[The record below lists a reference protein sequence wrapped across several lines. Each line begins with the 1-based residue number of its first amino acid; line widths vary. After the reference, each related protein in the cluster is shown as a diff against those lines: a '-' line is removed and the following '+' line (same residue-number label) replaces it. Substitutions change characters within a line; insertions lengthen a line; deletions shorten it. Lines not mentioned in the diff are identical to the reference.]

1 MIAETHVAA
10 GTEYHV
16 HWEETVKR
24 LNTAGQGAL
33 DITLHSAGAVIPG
46 TQEFDGVNKGLL
58 DIGTTCTMYWV
69 DKFGPVANLFTY
81 QIAGLSPAE
90 MFIWHM
96 VEGTNLLQGIID
108 AGGYNVQFI
117 GGIIT
122 VPEMFLAMTKPL
134 KSLAD
139 LRGKKIRTA
148 GDDGVCFSK
157 MGVSVIFLPSAEVVD
172 NALKGIID
180 GFQLS
185 SPAMDYSLHT
195 YEAVKYNYLG
205 PVRQPCEWL
214 PIMVSKKTWAA
225 LPDSLKVMLT
235 EMGKGAAWNY
245 YARMSQKDLVAVK
258 AFREKGVSV
267 EMIPK
272 DIENELLRQAEIL
285 YADNSAKDPAY
296 KKVYDSIK
304 TFQKTYRDTWP
315 RM

>member
-1 MIAETHVAA
+1 MGA
-10 GTEYHV
+10 GTEYHLLWERTAKDLVSASQGTMEITV
-16 HWEETVKR
+16 HP
-24 LNTAGQGAL
+24 
-33 DITLHSAGAVIPG
+33 AGAVIPG
-46 TQEFDGVNKGLL
+46 TQEFDGVDKGLI

-69 DKFGPVANLFTY
+69 DKFGTVANLFTY

-96 VEGTNLLQGIID
+96 VEGSAFLQEIID

-122 VPEMFLAMTKPL
+122 TPEMFLAMAEPL

-139 LRGKKIRTA
+139 LKGKKIRTA

-157 MGVSVIFLPSAEVVD
+157 MGVSVVFLPSAEIID
-172 NALKGIID
+172 NMLKGIID
-180 GFQLS
+180 GCQIS
-185 SPAMDYSLHT
+185 SPAMDYSYHS
-195 YEAVKYNYLG
+195 YEAVNHNYLS

-214 PIMVSKKTWAA
+214 PIMVNKKTWAA
-225 LPDSLKVMLT
+225 LPDGLKVMLT
-235 EMGKGAAWNY
+235 EMGKAAAWNY
-245 YARMSQKDLVAVK
+245 YAHMSQADLVAVE
-258 AFREKGVSV
+258 AFREKGVTV
-267 EMIPK
+267 EPIPK
-272 DIENELLRQAEIL
+272 DIEDELVKQADIL
-285 YADNSAKDPAY
+285 YAEYSAKDPAY

>member
-1 MIAETHVAA
+1 MLWERTAKDLMAA
-10 GTEYHV
+10 S
-16 HWEETVKR
+16 
-24 LNTAGQGAL
+24 QGAL
-33 DITLHSAGAVIPG
+33 DITVHSAGAVIPG
-46 TQEFDGVNKGLL
+46 TQEFDGVDKGLI

-81 QIAGLSPAE
+81 QIAGLSPME
-90 MFIWHM
+90 SVMWHTI
-96 VEGTNLLQGIID
+96 EGNKFLQDIID

-122 VPEMFLAMTKPL
+122 VPEMFLAMKKPL

-139 LRGKKIRTA
+139 LRGTKIRTA

-157 MGVSVIFLPSAEVVD
+157 MGVSVIFMASAEVVD
-172 NALKGIID
+172 AMLKGIID
-180 GFQLS
+180 GCQLS

-195 YEAVKYNYLG
+195 YESVKYNYLG

-214 PIMVSKKTWAA
+214 PIMVNKKTWAA
-225 LPDSLKVMLT
+225 LPDGLKVLLT
-235 EMGKGAAWNY
+235 EMGKGAALNY
-245 YARMSQKDLVAVK
+245 YTHMSQADLVAVK
-258 AFREKGVSV
+258 AFRAKGVSV

-272 DIENELLRQAEIL
+272 DIESELMRQAEIL
-285 YADNSAKDPAY
+285 YADYSAKDPAY
-296 KKVYDSIK
+296 KKVYDSIT

>member
-1 MIAETHVAA
+1 MEMVM
-10 GTEYHV
+10 GP
-16 HWEETVKR
+16 TVE
-24 LNTAGQGAL
+24 G
-33 DITLHSAGAVIPG
+33 
-46 TQEFDGVNKGLL
+46 
-58 DIGTTCTMYWV
+58 
-69 DKFGPVANLFTY
+69 DKFL
-81 QIAGLSPAE
+81 QD
-90 MFIWHM
+90 MF
-96 VEGTNLLQGIID
+96 D

-122 VPEMFLAMTKPL
+122 VPEMFLGMKKQL

-139 LRGKKIRTA
+139 LRGTKIRTA

-157 MGVSVIFLPSAEVVD
+157 MGVSVIFMNSAEVVD
-172 NALKGIID
+172 AALKGIID

-195 YEAVKYNYLG
+195 YEAVKFNYLG
-205 PVRQPCEWL
+205 PTRQPCEWL

-225 LPDSLKVMLT
+225 LPDSLKVLLT
-235 EMGKGAAWNY
+235 EMGKGAALNY
-245 YARMSQKDLVAVK
+245 YTHMSQADLVAVK

-272 DIENELLRQAEIL
+272 DIEDELVKQANIL

>member
-1 MIAETHVAA
+1 VGA
-10 GTEYHV
+10 GSEYHLL
-16 HWEETVKR
+16 WERTAQD
-24 LNTAGQGAL
+24 LNAASQGAL
-33 DITLHSAGAVIPG
+33 DITVFPAGAVVPAL
-46 TQEFDGVNKGLL
+46 QEFDGVDKDLI

-81 QIAGLSPAE
+81 QIGGLSPAE
-90 MFIWHM
+90 SFIWHM
-96 VEGTNLLQGIID
+96 QEGNKFLQDMSDQG
-108 AGGYNVQFI
+108 AYNVQFI

-122 VPEMFLAMTKPL
+122 TPEMFLAMATPL

-139 LRGKKIRTA
+139 LKGLKIRTA

-157 MGVSVIFLPSAEVVD
+157 MGVSVVMLPSAEVVD
-172 NALKGIID
+172 NLLKGIID
-180 GFQLS
+180 GCQIS
-185 SPAMDYSLHT
+185 SPAMDYSYHT

-214 PIMVSKKTWAA
+214 PVMVSKKTWAT
-225 LPDSLKVMLT
+225 LPDSLKVMIT
-235 EMGKGAAWNY
+235 EMTKGAAWNY
-245 YARMSQKDLVAVK
+245 YSHMSQADLVAVE
-258 AFREKGVSV
+258 AFRAKGVSM

-272 DIENELLRQAEIL
+272 DIEDELVRQADIL